1 MLQAEPKPTRTSKA
15 LHILLPYPIKS
26 ELFICIIVPKTTA
39 KGAPLADIETDVGQK
54 LNFWIDASRPWV
66 AMSSKCSLYVET
78 SVFSVLNF
86 YLHVVFRKK
95 KKKEI

>member
-26 ELFICIIVPKTTA
+26 ELFVCIIVPKTTV

-54 LNFWIDASRPWV
+54 LNF
-66 AMSSKCSLYVET
+66 
-78 SVFSVLNF
+78 
-86 YLHVVFRKK
+86 
-95 KKKEI
+95 